1 MDKEFE
7 RAWLLA
13 LEQRFG
19 VEAQIAQIM
28 LENLPRM
35 LVYYFQDFPAKGMLT
50 AVTAGLSNAS
60 HPDWKYGKP
69 ELCFALHTNDNS
81 WGTAAAFIAQ
91 SFFNKKPFSYQ
102 SSFALDRPLSG
113 DSAMNACFVYRPQ
126 FLDQEQIKFELP
138 DRTIFLAGLF
148 PLYEEEIALY
158 ESKGTEHFWNT
169 PGFEPFNPRRANL
182 AVQG

>member
-1 MDKEFE
+1 MEKEFE
-7 RAWLLA
+7 KEWLLA
-13 LEQRFG
+13 LEKRFG
-19 VEAQIAQIM
+19 VEAQIAQIT
-28 LENLPRM
+28 LENRPRM

-60 HPDWKYGKP
+60 HPDWVHGKP
-69 ELCFALHTNDNS
+69 ELSFSLHTSDNT

-91 SFFNKKPFSYQ
+91 SFFNKKSFSYE
-102 SSFALDRPLSG
+102 SSFALDRPMSG

-126 FLDQEQIKFELP
+126 FLNKEQIKFELP

-158 ESKGTEHFWNT
+158 ESKGTESFWNT
-169 PGFEPFNPRRANL
+169 PGFEPFNPRRASL
-182 AVQG
+182 APKG